1 MDKIVPDP
9 PFNKITPISDA
20 LGAED
25 LLKDRA
31 AADRALDHYL
41 SPPID
46 EPRLAGAQ
54 PVNIFTVAS
63 NLDTETLLA
72 NASETLASATAITC
86 DLAFDLEDSRRSVVL
101 GVYQMIELSKLLVD
115 KALDQVD
122 QVDQVDQGYRVNL

>member
-1 MDKIVPDP
+1 MDKIIPEHA
-9 PFNKITPISDA
+9 FNIATPLSDA
-20 LGAED
+20 LKAED

-41 SPPID
+41 SPVLDKSRRPATAPI
-46 EPRLAGAQ
+46 
-54 PVNIFTVAS
+54 NIFTVAS

-72 NASETLASATAITC
+72 NASETLASANAIAC

-122 QVDQVDQGYRVNL
+122 QAPRVNL

>member
-1 MDKIVPDP
+1 MDKIIPEHA
-9 PFNKITPISDA
+9 FNIATPISDA
-20 LGAED
+20 QKAED

-41 SPPID
+41 SPPLD
-46 EPRLAGAQ
+46 KSRL
-54 PVNIFTVAS
+54 PDTPLINIFTVAS

-72 NASETLASATAITC
+72 NASETLASANAIAS

-115 KALDQVD
+115 KALDQVG
-122 QVDQVDQGYRVNL
+122 QGCRVNL